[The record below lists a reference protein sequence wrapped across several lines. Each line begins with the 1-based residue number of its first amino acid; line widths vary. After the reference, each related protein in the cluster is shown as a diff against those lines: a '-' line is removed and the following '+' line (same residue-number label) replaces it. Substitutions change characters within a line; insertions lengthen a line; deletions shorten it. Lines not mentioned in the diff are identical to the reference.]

1 MEHDYKSAVSQGEK
15 PQGAADAASRRTF
28 RERSIQTDLIMLNP
42 GIDPTKAEELVNL
55 LGPHPPTRVP
65 NLNMSAFSK
74 LQAAK
79 EYELEQEFLRQYGHL
94 SKKQQR
100 LFWRLDPY
108 WNRYHDCFSSRFWN
122 WKPAKCD
129 AVDKAVAG
137 VTAARAATDDK
148 KINKN
153 ILWYLCLA
161 YFLKQNPACTQ
172 EELDAT
178 YWQLEGFMDI
188 YYGFPLE
195 LLDEIEALIEP
206 LGDLL
211 SAVLLAVKPTIPL

>member
-1 MEHDYKSAVSQGEK
+1 MKQNCKRAVSQGEE
-15 PQGAADAASRRTF
+15 PQGAADAASSPTF
-28 RERSIQTDLIMLNP
+28 RDCSSQTDLITLNP
-42 GIDPTKAEELVNL
+42 GIDP
-55 LGPHPPTRVP
+55 PTRVP
-65 NLNMSAFSK
+65 KLNMSAFSK

-79 EYELEQEFLRQYGHL
+79 EKGLEEEFLRLYGHL
-94 SKKQQR
+94 SENQQR
-100 LFWRLDPY
+100 VIRRLGEY
-108 WNRYHDCFSSRFWN
+108 WNRYRDWFSSRFWH
-122 WKPAKCD
+122 WKPEKCVE
-129 AVDKAVAG
+129 VDKAVAG

-148 KINKN
+148 KINNN

-178 YWQLEGFMDI
+178 YWQLEGYMDI
-188 YYGFPLE
+188 YYEFPLE

-211 SAVLLAVKPTIPL
+211 SAVLLAVKPTNPM